1 MIQKTRMSLKLE
13 TSDANHGG
21 IFLTTSLSDRRFIEI
36 YAFLSSLQVYKQGY
50 KVLLTSI
57 QSILICK
64 GLRNKIT
71 PVKMN

>member
-50 KVLLTSI
+50 KVIINIHSI
-57 QSILICK
+57 YSNIQRVESQNNS
-64 GLRNKIT
+64 G
-71 PVKMN
+71 